1 MSINERVAIITGAGR
16 GIGRSISFELA
27 RKQIK
32 VVIAEYANYG
42 DQTAR
47 EINEEGFQAIFQK
60 VDVSDFESVKS
71 MVDNVKEKFG
81 HIDILIN
88 NAGIRPTCPFLKMT
102 SLEWNKVIGVNLTG
116 AFNCCSLIAPMMV
129 KQKWGRIINISSLA
143 AQQGS
148 TGGHSHYAAAK
159 AGLIGLTKSL
169 ARELAPYG
177 ITVNCVSPGWID
189 TEGWDGQLDGNR
201 EAYAKKIPLL
211 RLGQPEDVA
220 KTVSF
225 LASDQA
231 EYLTGVTIPVNGGL
245 YIY

>member
-1 MSINERVAIITGAGR
+1 
-16 GIGRSISFELA
+16 
-27 RKQIK
+27 
-32 VVIAEYANYG
+32 
-42 DQTAR
+42 
-47 EINEEGFQAIFQK
+47 
-60 VDVSDFESVKS
+60 
-71 MVDNVKEKFG
+71 
-81 HIDILIN
+81 
-88 NAGIRPTCPFLKMT
+88 
-102 SLEWNKVIGVNLTG
+102 
-116 AFNCCSLIAPMMV
+116 MMV

-148 TGGHSHYAAAK
+148 TSGHSHYAAAK

-220 KTVSF
+220 NTVSF